1 MNAAVLLPLLLA
13 AAPADP
19 VVLPKDADFFLEAD
33 HPQRVQLWLDEYELI
48 RGQRAR
54 AFVRAQEDGYLLVLH
69 ADAAGR
75 VRILFPLDPHASEYV
90 RGGEAMEIRGRGDR
104 EAFLV
109 DEAAGSGVVL
119 AAWSRDPFRYGP
131 VVRGDHWDYRALA
144 PDGAGADPESY
155 LLDLV
160 HWMAAGA
167 AYDYDVAHY
176 LVMGHGRVAPSRV
189 ASGYCAGCPY
199 CTGWGR
205 RSSFYVSVGVGGF
218 GCPRVALWRAYS
230 PYSWYAFWYDPFSYP
245 VYVYRPYRLYCDPFF
260 GCYVPARYRPVPYGP
275 FWYPGP
281 RQRHPLYVF
290 AARFGQSG
298 GRGDA
303 GTRSIFRAVTEGSD
317 PFYKPGSTALAELG
331 GVDRRAREA
340 ATERSVRPA
349 LREPP
354 TARPLR
360 PTEWES
366 PAVRPSTPREQ
377 AAPPVR
383 RAAPAER
390 EAAPPVRRT
399 APAEREAAP
408 PVRPPPATRREAPSS
423 RPTLPPARTG
433 SSSSGAQRP
442 AATPQRVVPQ
452 RSTPAAERSSPA
464 AERAA
469 PPAAQR
475 PLRSTTTRP
484 TGENPAT
491 RQAAPSA
498 RQQPAAPSARQQP
511 AASSARQQPA
521 TSSARQQPAT
531 SSARQQPAASSARQQ
546 PAASSARQQPAASS
560 ARQQPAASSARQ
572 QPAASSARQQPAA
585 NRPSRATT
593 PTRSAA
599 RPRSGS

>member
-13 AAPADP
+13 VAPTDP
-19 VVLPKDADFFLEAD
+19 VVLPKDIDFFLEAD
-33 HPQRVQLWLDEYELI
+33 RPQRVQLWLDEYELV
-48 RGQRAR
+48 RGQHAR

-75 VRILFPLDPHASEYV
+75 VRILFPLDPRALEYV
-90 RGGEAMEIRGRGDR
+90 RGGESMEIRGRGDR

-119 AAWSRDPFRYGP
+119 AAWSRDPFRYDA

-160 HWMAAGA
+160 HWMAEGA

-176 LVMGHGRVAPSRV
+176 IVMGHGRVAPSRV

-245 VYVYRPYRLYCDPFF
+245 VYAYRPYRLYCDPFF

-290 AARFGQSG
+290 AARFGQPG
-298 GRGDA
+298 ARGDA
-303 GTRSIFRAVTEGSD
+303 GTRSIFRTVTEGSD

-331 GVDRRAREA
+331 RADRRAREA

-366 PAVRPSTPREQ
+366 PAVRPGTPREQ
-377 AAPPVR
+377 AATAVR

-390 EAAPPVRRT
+390 EAATAVRRA
-399 APAEREAAP
+399 APAEREAATA
-408 PVRPPPATRREAPSS
+408 VRPPPSTRRETPSS
-423 RPTLPPARTG
+423 RATLPPARTG
-433 SSSSGAQRP
+433 SSSGGAQRP
-442 AATPQRVVPQ
+442 AATPQRAVPQ
-452 RSTPAAERSSPA
+452 RAAPA

-469 PPAAQR
+469 PAAERPAPTAAQR
-475 PLRSTTTRP
+475 PLRPTTTRS
-484 TGENPAT
+484 TGENSAT

-498 RQQPAAPSARQQP
+498 RQQPAAP
-511 AASSARQQPA
+511 
-521 TSSARQQPAT
+521 
-531 SSARQQPAASSARQQ
+531 
-546 PAASSARQQPAASS
+546 SARQQPAASS

-585 NRPSRATT
+585 NGPSRATT